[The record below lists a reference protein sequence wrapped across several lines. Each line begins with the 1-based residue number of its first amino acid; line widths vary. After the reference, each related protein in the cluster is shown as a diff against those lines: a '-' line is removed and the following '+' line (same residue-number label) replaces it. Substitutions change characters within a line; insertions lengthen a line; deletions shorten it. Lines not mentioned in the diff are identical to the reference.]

1 MELSKEFLDKQEVRK
16 ANIEKIKQIIFDLCY
31 EEYNCMVALTNL
43 GPHRPIC
50 KQRLEEIPTERTE
63 RIQDY
68 EAFMYDFSSDW
79 NFNFNDYK
87 LD

>member
-1 MELSKEFLDKQEVRK
+1 
-16 ANIEKIKQIIFDLCY
+16 
-31 EEYNCMVALTNL
+31 MVGMTNL
-43 GPHRPIC
+43 GPHRPMC

-68 EAFMYDFSSDW
+68 NAFMYDFSEDW
-79 NFNFNDYK
+79 DFNYNDYK